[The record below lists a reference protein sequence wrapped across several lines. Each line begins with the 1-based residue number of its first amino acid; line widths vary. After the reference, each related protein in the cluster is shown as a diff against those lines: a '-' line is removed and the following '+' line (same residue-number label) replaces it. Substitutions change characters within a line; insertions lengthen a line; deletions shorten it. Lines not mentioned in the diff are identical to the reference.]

1 MKKVLLIITGVI
13 MLGAGAANAQKLGH
27 VNSQEILFA
36 LPDYKKADASMQE
49 FTKERM
55 GEYEKMKTKLET
67 MMNDYETKKPTMS
80 EPERKLK
87 EQDIMS
93 YQNNIG
99 TFEQEYQTNLEKR
112 QQILMEPLV
121 KQVKDAIAKVAKA
134 QGLNYV
140 VDTNTLLYSEGGND
154 ITPLVKKDLGIVDA
168 PTGPTTPTNTPGKT
182 PVK

>member
-1 MKKVLLIITGVI
+1 MKKVLLIITGAI
-13 MLGAGAANAQKLGH
+13 MLAGAANAQKLGH
-27 VNSQEILFA
+27 VNSQEVLFA

-67 MMNDYETKKPTMS
+67 MIANYERDQATMS
-80 EPERKLK
+80 DAQRKIAQ
-87 EQDIMS
+87 QDINS
-93 YQNNIG
+93 FQNNIS

-154 ITPLVKKDLGIVDA
+154 ITPLVKKDLGIVDT
-168 PTGPTTPTNTPGKT
+168 PTGPAGPTNTPTKT
-182 PVK
+182 PGK